1 MCAPVFATT
10 EEVLSAYIIYII
22 CGSNAIEI
30 AKIIHRGNF
39 KTARTYKLLVVA
51 FHSVSLAAIAEVRE
65 VWSELAVCC
74 ASVEG
79 SNSISQSSAPVTV
92 VLLLAADVISVF
104 ERLNIVAVSEDSVDV
119 YSYAISCIAPQLGSV
134 VPVLLIELLCTCN
147 DSLYVSLH
155 LIGQER
161 VFLSICQSVVELLEA
176 LIVVN
181 LCYVDAAVIEATAPV
196 LLDVCGNNVL
206 AHIEVTGRDVNLY
219 RVLAV
224 GPAAILLKQVA
235 VYVSPICIIVAD
247 VQLIFKA
254 IVNLVELEVTTNPV
268 IGVVAARPDALLLGH
283 VACAADGHHL
293 VVPHRVVEV
302 G

>member
-1 MCAPVFATT
+1 M
-10 EEVLSAYIIYII
+10 
-22 CGSNAIEI
+22 
-30 AKIIHRGNF
+30 
-39 KTARTYKLLVVA
+39 A
-51 FHSVSLAAIAEVRE
+51 FHSVSLATIAEVRE

-104 ERLNIVAVSEDSVDV
+104 ERLNVVAVSEDSIDV

-176 LIVVN
+176 IIVVN

-247 VQLIFKA
+247 VQLIFNA
-254 IVNLVELEVTTNPV
+254 FVNLVELEVTANPV
-268 IGVVAARPDALLLGH
+268 VGVVATRPCTCTIC
-283 VACAADGHHL
+283 VISTADGHHL